1 MSDRRRTA
9 AVQHLPA
16 RVLQVTAPRAQIV
29 DVVGRELSARGYRLA
44 QSDASH
50 GDEHLTFHWS
60 SPTREVIDDVLGISV
75 LRSKLRGGPHG
86 FGRVTVILSGAAPA
100 TVVTIALRQG
110 VFHAATVREV
120 IERILADFAAARTLT
135 EAGTPISTVDLPPEM
150 TG

>member
-16 RVLQVTAPRAQIV
+16 RVLQVTSPRAQIV

-60 SPTREVIDDVLGISV
+60 SPAREVIDDVLGISV
-75 LRSKLRGGPHG
+75 LRSTFHGGPHG

-100 TVVTIALRQG
+100 TVVTIALRRG
-110 VFHAATVREV
+110 VFHAPTVREV
-120 IERILADFAAARTLT
+120 VERIVADFAAAGTLT
-135 EAGTPISTVDLPPEM
+135 EAGTPISTLDLPPE
-150 TG
+150 